1 MRWRLIHFRKVTS
14 IDLFSLHAKYIF
26 IFYKHIIS
34 VGPMEAPR
42 LIDYGAK
49 NYMSGILNRCH
60 ENRVNI
66 YLYVFNF
73 TVLLLFFLV
82 VGFTL
87 YYCHKTKM
95 TPEEAHAKYIKDQE
109 YVLSK
114 IRFYKHHQQTMS
126 SKASITGLPM

>member
-1 MRWRLIHFRKVTS
+1 
-14 IDLFSLHAKYIF
+14 
-26 IFYKHIIS
+26 
-34 VGPMEAPR
+34 MEAPR

-126 SKASITGLPM
+126 SKASITGLPMM